1 MCSEPVPQMRLRTLP
16 ITSLRSRD
24 KLQWVKNVMD
34 NGSSCLSKLW
44 IQLFKPLYESVWL
57 YTQYDW
63 EFISLVWDSQH
74 SYWGVNQSL
83 RQINLWQIHFT
94 GAWLPPILQEREEES
109 SSVLPRRRAIRCK
122 RGYLLV
128 QHTALWK
135 CASNL
140 LCIVFNMMIDGM
152 LLKRL

>member
-1 MCSEPVPQMRLRTLP
+1 MCSEPVPQMRLRTSP

-63 EFISLVWDSQH
+63 EFTSLVWDSQH

-83 RQINLWQIHFT
+83 RQINLLTNTLHRC
-94 GAWLPPILQEREEES
+94 LMPPILQEREEES
-109 SSVLPRRRAIRCK
+109 SSVLPRRRAIRQAQGFACST
-122 RGYLLV
+122 
-128 QHTALWK
+128 H
-135 CASNL
+135 
-140 LCIVFNMMIDGM
+140 CIMKVCLTSSLHCI
-152 LLKRL
+152 